1 MLDAEVLVGGEMLE
15 EIEVSSGFGC
25 DLISDSLC
33 FARPGCLLL
42 TGLTNS
48 QIIRIC
54 EMIEARAIAFM
65 RGKMPLPEVVELA
78 REKGIPLLVTRMFL
92 FEGCGRLYQAG
103 LRSY

>member
-1 MLDAEVLVGGEMLE
+1 MLDAEVLLGGEMLDD
-15 EIEVSSGFGC
+15 IEVSSGFGC

-54 EMIEARAIAFM
+54 EMIEALAIVFV
-65 RGKMPLPEVVELA
+65 RGKTPSPEVIA
-78 REKGIPLLVTRMFL
+78 RAKERGIPLLTTRLFL
-92 FEGCGRLYQAG
+92 FEGCGKLYQAG
-103 LRSY
+103 LRSS